1 MPFRSPPL
9 HIVWASF
16 PLCSYTWLLAQGC
29 VYLHTEAKSNQ
40 TKEHRRH
47 KHRVSRVH
55 FWAPQSRKEPGIA
68 SRRFLLASSRTAL
81 EQHTTVT
88 FSCLRIAASAGSSST
103 TTLPW
108 VGDKILSLVPP
119 SLHVWVVLK
128 QRREKYSSDLTPVL
142 GGQPSHSTLFL
153 PSDLKH
159 ESSYITFNTVP
170 DWQRWGL
177 CRHVCQWLQFCN
189 KCNRDWHTW
198 PRASPLFSLLS
209 AKWGYNALTS
219 KGATGISQLFSNCFG
234 HGKLKINFEVL
245 SQRGYRVF
253 FPWLYREKKRCL
265 KINQH
270 KVGFYKNF
278 EILFCCYMW
287 VCI

>member
-1 MPFRSPPL
+1 MVLRPAPPQLWGVGLWNVLEAKLAPIVSCLIWLLEVLTFFCNLALPAALTPSFNINVPYIFNMPFRSPPL

-55 FWAPQSRKEPGIA
+55 FWAPQSRKEPGIT

-108 VGDKILSLVPP
+108 VGDKILSLVSP

-142 GGQPSHSTLFL
+142 GGQPSHSTLFP
-153 PSDLKH
+153 PSDLNIK
-159 ESSYITFNTVP
+159 
-170 DWQRWGL
+170 
-177 CRHVCQWLQFCN
+177 
-189 KCNRDWHTW
+189 
-198 PRASPLFSLLS
+198 A
-209 AKWGYNALTS
+209 
-219 KGATGISQLFSNCFG
+219 
-234 HGKLKINFEVL
+234 
-245 SQRGYRVF
+245 
-253 FPWLYREKKRCL
+253 
-265 KINQH
+265 
-270 KVGFYKNF
+270 
-278 EILFCCYMW
+278 
-287 VCI
+287 